1 MILSAQDAGTNREGM
16 SEDVADLDT
25 KRTQA
30 EGDTSAVTALRFLLY
45 SNIYENLINLML
57 LKSNTRHLP

>member
-30 EGDTSAVTALRFLLY
+30 EGDTSAVTALSFFCKIVTFMKILL
-45 SNIYENLINLML
+45 N
-57 LKSNTRHLP
+57 